1 MARQDEL
8 EKLGEATK
16 NLNRVTAN
24 LQKFNETAAY
34 EVGGVLVG
42 ELKGGIQPIIRSLEA
57 LPGFKI
63 GKIGTILGKSL
74 FSKAR
79 EKKQMEL
86 LRQNMN
92 LSKEEFDVLR
102 EQKKVLSTQ
111 KKRNDELVYSEN
123 ILGFPAKME
132 GQFKNLQI
140 DPEVLKNFIT
150 TRTH

>member
-1 MARQDEL
+1 MGKQDEL

-42 ELKGGIQPIIRSLEA
+42 ELKGGFQPIIRSLEA
-57 LPGFKI
+57 LPGVQAI

-86 LRQNMN
+86 LRQNMG
-92 LSKEEFDVLR
+92 LSKEEFDVLK
-102 EQKKVLSTQ
+102 EQKKVSRCTEE
-111 KKRNDELVYSEN
+111 KK
-123 ILGFPAKME
+123 
-132 GQFKNLQI
+132 
-140 DPEVLKNFIT
+140 
-150 TRTH
+150 